1 MCKASRTAAVL
12 LLWTF
17 AVDVTAAK
25 MLGVREAS
33 VTVDGP
39 VIVGYFPRV
48 SEEDMNN
55 HSSGAS
61 EGFAHVGF
69 AVEDTLKC
77 LKAAGVKA
85 RAQLEMSSVL
95 AVKHGGKIEKIKLP
109 TAWPEAAGVYFFN
122 PGKPPHRVAAQS
134 GPSSLIMLAPEAA
147 AAYFRAPACRTL

>member
-1 MCKASRTAAVL
+1 MCKASRIVAVL

-17 AVDVTAAK
+17 AIDVAADK

-33 VTVDGP
+33 VIVDGP

-48 SEEDMNN
+48 SEKDMNN
-55 HSSGAS
+55 NESGAS

-69 AVEDTLKC
+69 ALEDTLKC

-85 RAQLEMSSVL
+85 RGQLEMSSVL
-95 AVKHGGKIEKIKLP
+95 AVKDGAKIEKIKLP
-109 TAWPEAAGVYFFN
+109 TAWPEAAGIYLFS
-122 PGKPPHRVAAQS
+122 PRKPPHRVAAQS

-147 AAYFRAPACRTL
+147 AAYFEAPA